1 MNEPVIYLDY
11 NSTTPVDASVLEEM
25 LPYFT
30 RYYGNASSKTHRYGW
45 EAAEAVEIAR
55 RKAADLLSADPSEI
69 VFTSGS
75 TEAINIALHGVALNY
90 GDRKKNII
98 TCGTEHKAVLETVE
112 SLSNRGFSILQLH
125 VSRDGT
131 IDLEELNSLL
141 NDDTLCVCLMMA
153 NNETGVIHPIEQIGK
168 LCKEKNVFLF
178 TDATQAAG
186 KVRIDVNEL
195 HVDMLCVSAH
205 KFYGP
210 KGVGALYIRRKNP
223 AVKLAPWITGGGH
236 EKGLRPGT
244 LNVPAIVGLGKAC
257 EVSTELFWD
266 EVSRLSSLR
275 TRFEQLIEQQ
285 VNITIN
291 GSIRNRLPNTT
302 NICFNGI
309 EAARLIRELPTL
321 AFSTGS
327 ACTSALPEPSH
338 VLKSMGLTEKE
349 IFSSVRFSIGR
360 MTAPEE
366 IDRAVEHIISAVNK
380 LQE

>member
-1 MNEPVIYLDY
+1 MIEPVIYLDY
-11 NSTTPVDASVLEEM
+11 NSTTPVDARVLEEM

-55 RKAADLLSADPSEI
+55 RKVADLLSADSSEI

-75 TEAINIALHGVALNY
+75 TEAINIALHGLALNY

-98 TCGTEHKAVLETVE
+98 TCGTEHKAVLETLA
-112 SLSNRGFSILQLH
+112 SLSEQGFSITQLN

-131 IDLEELNSLL
+131 IDLQELKTHL
-141 NDDTLCVCLMMA
+141 NDTTLCVCLMMA
-153 NNETGVIHPIEQIGK
+153 NNETGVIHPIEEIGA
-168 LCKEKNVFLF
+168 LCHEKNVFLF

-186 KVRIDVNEL
+186 KMRIDVNEM
-195 HVDMLCVSAH
+195 HIDILCISAH

-210 KGVGALYIRRKNP
+210 KGTGALFIRRKNP
-223 AVKLAPWITGGGH
+223 SVKLAPWITGGGH
-236 EKGLRPGT
+236 ERGLRPGT
-244 LNVPAIVGLGKAC
+244 LNVPAIVGFGKAC
-257 EVSTELFWD
+257 EVSTELFWE
-266 EVSRLSSLR
+266 EVSRLSSMR

-285 VNITIN
+285 INITIN

-338 VLKSMGLTEKE
+338 VLKSMGLTDKE

-360 MTAPEE
+360 MTTMEE
-366 IDRAVEHIISAVNK
+366 ADAAVQKIISAINK
-380 LQE
+380 LKV